1 MAKKARSAKSLARA
15 YHHGNLREVLIEA
28 TLRLVEEGG
37 PEAVT
42 VREAAR
48 RAGVSPGAPFR
59 HFPNRTVLMTAV
71 AEEATHRLHAAIF
84 EAVADVSTEEP
95 IERLRTIGRAY
106 LSWAAE
112 NPTHFAVVS
121 NRSLINYD
129 SSASMKRLNE
139 ELQALMGQ
147 TLDEAQRQGL
157 APSVDPTTGLWPR
170 AHERRRAPAAMGRGT
185 RSGWRPGRTRD
196 RSRARPLHRR
206 PVRTAVIEVSP
217 RSPARREPAGN
228 PSRTRDR
235 PPAAGRIA
243 K

>member
-1 MAKKARSAKSLARA
+1 MLACAMAKTARATKPAPRA

-37 PEAVT
+37 PESVT

-106 LSWAAE
+106 LRWAAE
-112 NPTHFAVVS
+112 NPTHFTVVS
-121 NRSLINYD
+121 NRSLIDYD
-129 SSASMKRLNE
+129 SSTSMKRLNE

-157 APSVDPTTGLWPR
+157 APSVDPTTMRLTCRALVYGLARMGVDGHLPQWGVAQDQGDGQAER
-170 AHERRRAPAAMGRGT
+170 AIEAAL
-185 RSGWRPGRTRD
+185 D
-196 RSRARPLHRR
+196 LF
-206 PVRTAVIEVSP
+206 I
-217 RSPARREPAGN
+217 AGLFG
-228 PSRTRDR
+228 PQR
-235 PPAAGRIA
+235 
-243 K
+243 

>member
-1 MAKKARSAKSLARA
+1 MARKARPVSKPPRT

-84 EAVADVSTEEP
+84 DAVADVSTDEP
-95 IERLRTIGRAY
+95 LERLRVMGLAY
-106 LSWAAE
+106 LRWASE

-121 NRSLINYD
+121 NRSLIDYD
-129 SSASMKRLNE
+129 SSESMKRENE
-139 ELQALMGQ
+139 EIQALMGQ
-147 TLDEAQRQGL
+147 LLDEAQRQGL
-157 APSVDPTTGLWPR
+157 ASSVDP
-170 AHERRRAPAAMGRGT
+170 AAMKLAGRALVYGLA
-185 RSGWRPGRTRD
+185 RMSVDGHLPQWGVAGGQ
-196 RSRARPLHRR
+196 SERAME
-206 PVRTAVIEVSP
+206 AVMDLFI
-217 RSPARREPAGN
+217 AGLV
-228 PSRTRDR
+228 R
-235 PPAAGRIA
+235 PPG
-243 K
+243 